1 MLQGR
6 GDELEALRTELTM
19 VRDQASRD
27 VTHMRAEVE
36 RLRHALAGAQQVD
49 STSVLAQEAQRQDL
63 AGLRRALGERQR
75 ELREA
80 DEARHT
86 LEDSLEDAHR
96 EIDNLRRELTRMR
109 GGNGALSGGEPAGAK
124 PTGSEP
130 PPGGESE
137 PTKPG
142 SRLRNIFRGGLPG

>member
-1 MLQGR
+1 M
-6 GDELEALRTELTM
+6 
-19 VRDQASRD
+19 
-27 VTHMRAEVE
+27 
-36 RLRHALAGAQQVD
+36 
-49 STSVLAQEAQRQDL
+49 

-80 DEARHT
+80 DEARHG

-96 EIDNLRRELTRMR
+96 EIDNLRRELGRLR
-109 GGNGALSGGEPAGAK
+109 GGNGAPGSDAASAKAGAA
-124 PTGSEP
+124 ER

>member
-1 MLQGR
+1 MLAGR
-6 GDELEALRTELTM
+6 GDELDALRTELAM
-19 VRDQASRD
+19 VREQAGRD
-27 VTHMRAEVE
+27 VTHMRGEVE
-36 RLRHALAGAQQVD
+36 RLRRALADAQQVD

-63 AGLRRALGERQR
+63 AGLRRALSERQR

-109 GGNGALSGGEPAGAK
+109 GGNGALSGGEPAGTKAA
-124 PTGSEP
+124 GAEP